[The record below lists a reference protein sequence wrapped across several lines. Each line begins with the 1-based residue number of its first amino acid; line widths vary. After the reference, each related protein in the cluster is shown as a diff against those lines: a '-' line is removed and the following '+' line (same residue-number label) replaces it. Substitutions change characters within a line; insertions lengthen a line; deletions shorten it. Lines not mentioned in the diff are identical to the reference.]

1 MAPSLR
7 TRIAAPEPS
16 SVLAHLS
23 PLVMIF
29 SPSPQDIFRFHRTR
43 RFGAE
48 LVDGE
53 IVDVDE
59 DASPADPVPPP
70 VQPELAKFVDE
81 RKRVFSVG
89 LDPDVE
95 QTAAEWF
102 ESLGYA
108 TLTGDVHYTKGFW
121 GGVTTESDPRLG
133 VSVCTGTSDVTLVDG
148 YDFANWLPI
157 PAVMDSLVLDYPDAK
172 FLLFETPVDDWIR
185 RVSVK
190 AAEAARLGAKCG
202 CVGEDAV
209 RSPLPACGDATHH
222 YCDVYPCLWEQQF
235 ATREVDPLAWREAYV
250 NHVAKVKTSVPSER
264 LLVVP
269 MLADQSPVAVAQAVG
284 SFVELTTTPEEFAAA
299 HPFEPH
305 IMDLRRERGWSVV
318 LFVMVGVL
326 GLALLF
332 VPNPYAVGMRQ
343 SGYSSDFSH

>member
-1 MAPSLR
+1 
-7 TRIAAPEPS
+7 
-16 SVLAHLS
+16 
-23 PLVMIF
+23 MIF
-29 SPSPQDIFRFHRTR
+29 SPSPQDIFHFHRTR

-53 IVDVDE
+53 IVDVNE

-121 GGVTTESDPRLG
+121 GGVTTEPDPRLG

-157 PAVMDSLVLDYPDAK
+157 PAVVDSLVLDYPDAK